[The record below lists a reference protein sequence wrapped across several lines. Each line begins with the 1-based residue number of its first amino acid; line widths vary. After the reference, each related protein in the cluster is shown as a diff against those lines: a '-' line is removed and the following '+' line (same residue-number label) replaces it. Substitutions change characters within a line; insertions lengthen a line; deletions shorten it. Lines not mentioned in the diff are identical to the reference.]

1 MEKKKSTRLNK
12 YICSLALIIPPLPV
26 DDDAVPL
33 TKQEMLSP
41 TDGGSD
47 SVCRVNYNLFQH
59 YPHCRKK
66 PQWLSSIT
74 MEGKHVAG
82 WYVRGNRRQQAL
94 IYYSK
99 NISLWRCKRQGYK
112 DGD

>member
-1 MEKKKSTRLNK
+1 MIMVEEWYDILVERMSNEKKKTSTRLNK
-12 YICSLALIIPPLPV
+12 YVCSLALTIPPLSV

-47 SVCRVNYNLFQH
+47 SVCRVNYNRFQH

-66 PQWLSSIT
+66 ASVTIFNNHGRQACRG
-74 MEGKHVAG
+74 M
-82 WYVRGNRRQQAL
+82 VRP
-94 IYYSK
+94 
-99 NISLWRCKRQGYK
+99 W
-112 DGD
+112 